1 MAVKLKSTLLFYL
14 FLAIGLQSCAQAPI
28 VSGAENFEK
37 YLHNIAN
44 EKVGIVAHQASL
56 VFGKTHLIDT
66 LLSLGAAVQKVF
78 APEHGF
84 RGRADAGETI
94 YDQKDKKTG
103 LQILSLHGKTKKP
116 SEESLEN
123 ISVMIFDLQDV
134 GVRFYTYL
142 STLNYVMEACAEN
155 DIPLIVLDRPN
166 PNAHYVDGPV
176 LSEENKSFLGMH
188 PVPIV
193 YGMTIGEY
201 AKMIN
206 GEGWL
211 NNKLKCDLTI
221 IKLKNYSHKTSY
233 ELPVRPSPN
242 LPNKLAIALYPSLCL
257 LEPTK
262 ISIGR
267 GTEMQFQIYGHP
279 DLNKDSFS
287 FKPLPNFGSKNPKLK
302 GKICYGKD
310 LSKIE
315 FPKKIHLE
323 WLIDAYNES
332 PNKSDF
338 FLKGFYRIA
347 GTKNLESQIKAGV
360 SEKVIR
366 ESWEEDLNHF
376 RSIREKYLIYP

>member
-14 FLAIGLQSCAQAPI
+14 FLVITLQAFAQQSP
-28 VSGAENFEK
+28 VSGAESFEK
-37 YLHNIAN
+37 YLPSLANKNIG
-44 EKVGIVAHQASL
+44 VVAHQASL
-56 VFGKTHLIDT
+56 VFGKIHLIDT
-66 LLSLGAAVQKVF
+66 LLSLGVAVNKVF

-84 RGRADAGETI
+84 RGYADAGETI

-103 LQILSLHGKTKKP
+103 LEILSLHGKTKKP
-116 SEESLEN
+116 SKESLLN

-142 STLNYVMEACAEN
+142 STLHYVMEACAEN
-155 DIPLIVLDRPN
+155 NIPLIVLDRPN
-166 PNAHYVDGPV
+166 PNAQYVDGPV
-176 LSEENKSFLGMH
+176 LKNENKSFIGMH

-211 NNKLKCDLTI
+211 SSKIKCDLTI
-221 IKLKNYSHKTSY
+221 IKIKNYTHETSY

-242 LPNKLAIALYPSLCL
+242 LPNKQAIALYPSLCL
-257 LEPTK
+257 LEQTK
-262 ISIGR
+262 ISVGR

-279 DLNKDSFS
+279 DLNNDGFS
-287 FKPLPNFGSKNPKLK
+287 FKPLPNFGAKNPKLK
-302 GKICYGKD
+302 NKTCYGKN

-338 FLKGFYRIA
+338 FLKGFHRIA
-347 GTKNLESQIKAGV
+347 GTKKLEPQIKSRV

-366 ESWEEDLNHF
+366 NSWEEDLNHF
-376 RSIREKYLIYP
+376 KSIRKKYLIYP

>member
-14 FLAIGLQSCAQAPI
+14 FLVITLQAFAQQSP
-28 VSGAENFEK
+28 VSGAESFEK
-37 YLHNIAN
+37 YLPSLANKNIG
-44 EKVGIVAHQASL
+44 VVAHQASL
-56 VFGKTHLIDT
+56 VYGKTHLIDT
-66 LLSLGAAVQKVF
+66 LLSLGVSVHKVF

-84 RGRADAGETI
+84 RGNADAGETI

-103 LQILSLHGKTKKP
+103 LEILSLHGKTKKP
-116 SEESLEN
+116 SKEGLGN

-142 STLNYVMEACAEN
+142 STLHYVMEACAEN
-155 DIPLIVLDRPN
+155 NIPLIVLDRPN
-166 PNAHYVDGPV
+166 PNGHYVDGPV
-176 LSEENKSFLGMH
+176 LTKDNKSFIGMH

-211 NNKLKCDLTI
+211 SNKIKCDLTI
-221 IKLKNYSHKTSY
+221 IKIKNYTHETSY

-242 LPNKLAIALYPSLCL
+242 LPNKQAIALYPSLCL

-262 ISIGR
+262 ISVGR

-279 DLNKDSFS
+279 DLNNDGFS

-302 GKICYGKD
+302 DKTCYGKD
-310 LSKIE
+310 LRGIA
-315 FPKKIHLE
+315 FPNKIHLE

-332 PNKSDF
+332 TNKSDF
-338 FLKGFYRIA
+338 FLKGFHRIA
-347 GTKNLESQIKAGV
+347 GTKNLESQIKSRV

-366 ESWEEDLNHF
+366 KSWEEDLNHF
-376 RSIREKYLIYP
+376 KSIREKYLIYP

>member
-44 EKVGIVAHQASL
+44 KKVGIVAHQASL

-142 STLNYVMEACAEN
+142 STLHYVMEACAEN
-155 DIPLIVLDRPN
+155 NIPMIVLDRPN
-166 PNAHYVDGPV
+166 PNGHYVDGPV
-176 LSEENKSFLGMH
+176 LTKDNKSFIGMH

-211 NNKLKCDLTI
+211 SNKIKCDLTI
-221 IKLKNYSHKTSY
+221 IKIKNYTHETSY

-242 LPNKLAIALYPSLCL
+242 LPNKQAIALYPSLCL

-262 ISIGR
+262 ISVGR

-279 DLNKDSFS
+279 DLNNDGFS
-287 FKPLPNFGSKNPKLK
+287 FKPLPNFGAKNPKLK
-302 GKICYGKD
+302 DKTCYGKD
-310 LSKIE
+310 LRGIA
-315 FPKKIHLE
+315 FPNKIHLE

-332 PNKSDF
+332 TNKSDF
-338 FLKGFYRIA
+338 FLKGFHRIA
-347 GTKNLESQIKAGV
+347 GTKNLESQIKSRV

-366 ESWEEDLNHF
+366 KSWEEDLNHF
-376 RSIREKYLIYP
+376 KSIREKYLIYP

>member
-14 FLAIGLQSCAQAPI
+14 FLATGIQSCAQVPL
-28 VSGAENFEK
+28 VSGAESFEK
-37 YLHNIAN
+37 YLHSIAN
-44 EKVGIVAHQASL
+44 KKVGVVAHQASL
-56 VFGKTHLIDT
+56 VNGKTHLVDT
-66 LLSLGAAVQKVF
+66 LLSLGVAVQKVF

-84 RGRADAGETI
+84 RGNADAGETI

-103 LQILSLHGKTKKP
+103 LEILSLHGKTKKP
-116 SEESLEN
+116 SKEDLAN

-142 STLNYVMEACAEN
+142 STLHYVMEACAEN
-155 DIPLIVLDRPN
+155 NIPLIVLDRPN

-176 LSEENKSFLGMH
+176 LKKENKSFIGMH

-211 NNKLKCDLTI
+211 SNKTKCDLTI
-221 IKLKNYSHKTSY
+221 IKIKNYTHETSY

-242 LPNKLAIALYPSLCL
+242 LPNKQAIALYPSLCL

-279 DLNKDSFS
+279 DLNKDDFS

-302 GKICYGKD
+302 DKICYGKD

-323 WLIDAYNES
+323 WLINAYNES

-338 FLKGFYRIA
+338 FLKGFHRIA
-347 GTKNLESQIKAGV
+347 GTKNLESQIKAGI
-360 SEKVIR
+360 SEKEIR
-366 ESWEEDLNHF
+366 ESWKKGLNHF
-376 RSIREKYLIYP
+376 KSIREKYLIYR

>member
-56 VFGKTHLIDT
+56 VFGKTHIIDT

-142 STLNYVMEACAEN
+142 STLHYVMEACAEN
-155 DIPLIVLDRPN
+155 NIPMIVLDRPN
-166 PNAHYVDGPV
+166 PNGHYVDGPV
-176 LSEENKSFLGMH
+176 LTKDNKSFIGMH

-211 NNKLKCDLTI
+211 SNKIKCDLTI
-221 IKLKNYSHKTSY
+221 IKIKNYTHETSY

-242 LPNKLAIALYPSLCL
+242 LPNKQAIALYPSLCL

-262 ISIGR
+262 ISVGR

-279 DLNKDSFS
+279 DLNNDGFS
-287 FKPLPNFGSKNPKLK
+287 FKPLPNFGAKNPKLK
-302 GKICYGKD
+302 DKTCYGKD
-310 LSKIE
+310 LRGIA
-315 FPKKIHLE
+315 FPNKIHLE

-332 PNKSDF
+332 TNKSDF
-338 FLKGFYRIA
+338 FLKGFHRIA
-347 GTKNLESQIKAGV
+347 GTKNLESQIKSRV

-366 ESWEEDLNHF
+366 KSWEEDLNHF
-376 RSIREKYLIYP
+376 KSIREKYLIYP

>member
-1 MAVKLKSTLLFYL
+1 MAIKLKSTLLFYL
-14 FLAIGLQSCAQAPI
+14 FLAISLQSRAQAPI
-28 VSGAENFEK
+28 VSGAENYEK
-37 YLHNIAN
+37 YLNSIAN
-44 EKVGIVAHQASL
+44 KKVGIVAHQASL

-66 LLSLGAAVQKVF
+66 LLSLGVAVQKVF

-116 SEESLEN
+116 SKESLEN

-142 STLNYVMEACAEN
+142 STLHYVMEACAEN
-155 DIPLIVLDRPN
+155 NIPLIVLDRPN

-221 IKLKNYSHKTSY
+221 IKLKNYSHKTCY

-242 LPNKLAIALYPSLCL
+242 LPNKQAIALYPSLCL

-262 ISIGR
+262 ISVGR

-279 DLNKDSFS
+279 DLNKDGFS

-302 GKICYGKD
+302 DKICYGKD

-338 FLKGFYRIA
+338 FLKGFHRIA

-376 RSIREKYLIYP
+376 KSIREKYLIYP